1 MRSALARVTWCKL
14 RAVIHRGA
22 VLVTGASSGIG
33 QACALR
39 LDQAGY
45 RVFASALSLEEG
57 AETKRQA
64 SSRLEIIVLD
74 ITEADSIHRA
84 LSTITGAV
92 GETGLRA
99 LVNNAGILYC
109 APLELGS
116 MAAVRQ
122 VFEVNVFGQI
132 ALTQAFLP
140 LLRQNRS
147 RSCII
152 NIGSLAGRSAL
163 PFTSPYNASKFALR
177 ALSDTWR
184 LELKRQGIAVVLIE
198 PGMVVTP
205 IWQKSSDGAR
215 ALAHQWAPEILQR
228 YPFFLSQ
235 TDEVA
240 QIARKNG
247 VSPARVAGVVLHA
260 LQTKRPRAHYR
271 IGSEARLLLSVEKL
285 PTRLRD
291 WLIARRFSL

>member
-1 MRSALARVTWCKL
+1 MK
-14 RAVIHRGA
+14 HRGA
-22 VLVTGASSGIG
+22 VLVTGASTGIG

-39 LDQAGY
+39 LDKAGY
-45 RVFASALSLEEG
+45 RVFASALTWEEG

-74 ITEADSIHRA
+74 ITDAESINRA
-84 LSTITGAV
+84 LVTITEAV
-92 GETGLRA
+92 GAAGLRA

-140 LLRQNRS
+140 LLRRGPRSNRG
-147 RSCII
+147 RNRII
-152 NIGSLAGRSAL
+152 NLGSLAGRSAL

-177 ALSDTWR
+177 ALNDTWR
-184 LELKRQGIAVVLIE
+184 LELKRQGIAVILIE

-215 ALAHQWAPEILQR
+215 ALASEWAPEILQR

-235 TDEVA
+235 SDEVA

-247 VSPARVAGVVLHA
+247 VSPAQVADVVLRA
-260 LQTKRPRAHYR
+260 LQTAWPKAHYR
-271 IGSEARLLLSVEKL
+271 IGSEARLLLGVEKL
-285 PTRLRD
+285 PARLRD